1 MTVEY
6 DLIIIGGSRA
16 GIYAALT
23 ATYLKARVALV
34 VSENIQTK
42 SLENS
47 LLYHRVFTQVGN
59 VLQQVRN
66 APQFGIHFPNIDI
79 TQAEQ
84 IPSVNLGD
92 AMEWA
97 EAVVSNCAEQISP
110 VMLASLGVDVI
121 RGEGEFCR
129 LPHFGF
135 LVNNRRLRSR
145 SYLIATGNCPKIP
158 DINGLAT
165 VGYVTP
171 MDIWRKWQLGRD
183 NTGKINIAENIQL
196 PNRWVVIGGSYL
208 SIELAQTLARLDC
221 QVTLVSSE
229 YHILPE
235 EDLEGSGLIQAQLE
249 AEGIKIITQ
258 SPVTQIREIE
268 GTKWIQAG
276 NRAIEADSI
285 LLAIGEEP
293 NVEGLNLEGV
303 GVKFSGADL
312 VLNNK
317 LQTTNPRIYACGDL
331 VAGSYGGN
339 IAQYQASIALKNA
352 LFAPLFK
359 VNYRG
364 IPRTYFTQPQLARVG
379 LTEEAA
385 RQDYGKKV
393 LVVRQYFKNLDK
405 GQILGET
412 TGFCKFVI
420 RQNGEILGASIV
432 GAEASEL
439 ISVVALS
446 IQHQIKI
453 GDIADLA
460 QVSPT
465 FAEILQ
471 KTALE
476 WRRQRLQ
483 RNQTL
488 QNLLE
493 GFFNWRR
500 GWSK

>member
-6 DLIIIGGSRA
+6 DLIIIGGSRE

-34 VSENIQTK
+34 ESQDIRRE

-66 APQFGIHFPNIDI
+66 SPQFGIQFPNTDI
-79 TQAEQ
+79 TQEEQ
-84 IPSVNLGD
+84 IPSVNLSD

-97 EAVVSNCAEQISP
+97 EAVVANCAEEFSP

-121 RGEGEFCR
+121 SGDGEFYR

-165 VGYVTP
+165 VSYVTP
-171 MDIWRKWQLGRD
+171 IDIWRKWQLGRD

-208 SIELAQTLARLDC
+208 GIELAQTLARLDC
-221 QVTLVSSE
+221 QVTLVISE
-229 YHILPE
+229 SRILPE
-235 EDLEGSGLIQAQLE
+235 EDLDASSLIQAQLE

-293 NVEGLNLEGV
+293 NVQGLNLEGV
-303 GVKFSGADL
+303 GVKFFGAGL

-317 LQTTNPRIYACGDL
+317 LQTTNPSIYACGDL
-331 VAGSYGGN
+331 VAGSYGAN

-352 LFAPLFK
+352 LFVPLFK
-359 VNYRG
+359 VNYLG
-364 IPRTYFTQPQLARVG
+364 IPRTVFTQPQLARVG
-379 LTEEAA
+379 LTEEEA
-385 RQDYGKKV
+385 RQRYGKNIW
-393 LVVRQYFKNLDK
+393 VVRQYFKTMDK

-420 RQNGEILGASIV
+420 RRNGEILGASIV
-432 GAEASEL
+432 GVEASEL
-439 ISVVALS
+439 ISAVALS
-446 IQHQIKI
+446 IQHQIKM
-453 GDIADLA
+453 GDMADLA

-465 FAEILQ
+465 FAEILE

-476 WRRQRLQ
+476 WRRQRL
-483 RNQTL
+483 RSNKTL

-500 GWSK
+500 NWSK

>member
-23 ATYLKARVALV
+23 AAYLKARVALV
-34 VSENIQTK
+34 VSQNIQTK

-47 LLYHRVFTQVGN
+47 ILDHRVFTQVGN

-66 APQFGIHFPNIDI
+66 SPQFGIHFPNTD
-79 TQAEQ
+79 TNQEEQ
-84 IPSVNLGD
+84 IPSVNLSD
-92 AMEWA
+92 AMKWA
-97 EAVVSNCAEQISP
+97 EAVVANCAEQISP

-121 RGEGEFCR
+121 SGDGEFCR

-135 LVNNRRLRSR
+135 IVNNRRLRSR
-145 SYLIATGNCPKIP
+145 SYLIATGNRPLIP

-171 MDIWRKWQLGRD
+171 IDIWQKWSDGDGERNSLSG
-183 NTGKINIAENIQL
+183 L
-196 PNRWVVIGGSYL
+196 SNRWVVIGGSYL
-208 SIELAQTLARLDC
+208 GIELAQTLVRLDY
-221 QVTLVSSE
+221 QVTLVISE
-229 YHILPE
+229 SHILPE
-235 EDLEGSGLIQAQLE
+235 EDLEASGLIQAQLE
-249 AEGIKIITQ
+249 AEGIKIITK
-258 SPVTQIREIE
+258 SPVTQVMEIE
-268 GTKWIQAG
+268 GRKWIQAG
-276 NRAIEADSI
+276 NKAIEADHI

-303 GVKFSGADL
+303 GVKFSQGNL
-312 VLNNK
+312 VLNDK
-317 LQTTNPRIYACGDL
+317 LQTTNARIYGCGDL
-331 VAGSYGGN
+331 VGGGYGAN

-364 IPRTYFTQPQLARVG
+364 IPRTVFTQLQLARVG
-379 LTEEAA
+379 LTEEEA
-385 RQDYGKKV
+385 RQNYGKDV
-393 LVVRQYFKNLDK
+393 WVVRQYFKNLDK

-420 RQNGEILGASIV
+420 RQNGEILGASVV
-432 GAEASEL
+432 GVEASEL
-439 ISVVALS
+439 IGAIALS
-446 IQHQIKI
+446 IQHKIKV
-453 GDIADLA
+453 GDIADLP

-476 WRRQRLQ
+476 WRRQRLR
-483 RNQTL
+483 RNQIL
-488 QNLLE
+488 QSLLE

-500 GWSK
+500 DWSK